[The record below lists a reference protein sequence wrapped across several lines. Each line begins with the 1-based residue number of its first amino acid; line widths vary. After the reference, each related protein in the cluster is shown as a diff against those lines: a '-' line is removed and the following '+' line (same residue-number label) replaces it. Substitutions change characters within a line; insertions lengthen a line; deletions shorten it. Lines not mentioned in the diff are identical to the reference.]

1 MPTVFIVDDD
11 RTTSKLLQTLL
22 ELDGFQVVT
31 VLRGSDVLTKARQL
45 PPDIFL
51 IDYNLADTDGIEVIR
66 ALRGDTHFSRTPIVM
81 TSGMDV
87 EHEAVD
93 AGATCFIVKPFDPDA
108 LSQRLK
114 EML

>member
-1 MPTVFIVDDD
+1 M
-11 RTTSKLLQTLL
+11 
-22 ELDGFQVVT
+22 
-31 VLRGSDVLTKARQL
+31 RGSDVLSKALQV

-51 IDYNLADTDGIEVIR
+51 IDYNLADTDGLTVIR
-66 ALRGDTHFSRTPIVM
+66 ALRGDQQFTRTPIVM

-114 EML
+114 AML

>member
-1 MPTVFIVDDD
+1 MPRVFIVDDD

-31 VLRGSDVLTKARQL
+31 VMRGADVLSKAVQL

-51 IDYNLADTDGIEVIR
+51 IDYNLADTDGAKVVRE
-66 ALRGDTHFSRTPIVM
+66 LRRDTRFSNTPIVV